1 LCTCNYQVLRVV
13 KTRQATYVVLNH
25 LIEYVQNLEK
35 AGMLEKRE
43 MLHLH
48 DVVQVSCVIS
58 SVNLYL
64 MDHSSEIYS
73 WDGRLLID

>member
-1 LCTCNYQVLRVV
+1 MFYIVYCNYQVLRVV

-35 AGMLEKRE
+35 IGILERKE

-58 SVNLYL
+58 SVNLL
-64 MDHSSEIYS
+64 FDVS
-73 WDGRLLID
+73 LF